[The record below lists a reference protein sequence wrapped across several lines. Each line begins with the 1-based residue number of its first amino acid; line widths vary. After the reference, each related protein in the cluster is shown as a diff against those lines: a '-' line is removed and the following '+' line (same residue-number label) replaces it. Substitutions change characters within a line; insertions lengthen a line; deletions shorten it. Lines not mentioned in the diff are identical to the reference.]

1 MRQTFESCR
10 IFICDECHLCDV
22 GDEVYNPAMAEQN
35 NQTLQQAEQLLREGK
50 KQEARTVL
58 VGYVRS
64 NPSSTRGWWMLSFA
78 LTDPKQQIDC
88 VERVLRLDPNYTPA
102 RARLEKLKG
111 NINTQLSVSPFAESS
126 PSQPVALS
134 PAPQKPASRPRRK
147 TNSQVLQYAVLAVM
161 ACMAMGVIGFGAV
174 MIVRGASNVP
184 MQSAPS
190 VQPVQPTAITPISL
204 PPTWTP
210 AATPT
215 STATQTF
222 SPTNTPLATSTALIL
237 PTSVIIPTNTI
248 AKPEVGVVQGASAPD
263 FKLTNINTDKKV
275 KLSDY
280 KGKAVLIFFWATWC
294 SYCKMEMPEVQRIY
308 QAYQDQGFVVLAV
321 DVGESA
327 GKARKYR
334 DALSLTF
341 PILNDDGSDVSSKY
355 RVSAFP
361 THFFVNPSGVITSVN
376 VGTLGYMGL
385 NAIVRSTLN
394 LSP

>member
-1 MRQTFESCR
+1 MRQAFKSCR

-50 KQEARTVL
+50 KQEARTLL

-88 VERVLRLDPNYTPA
+88 VERVLRLDPNYAPA

-111 NINTQLSVSPFAESS
+111 NINTQLSVSPFAESA
-126 PSQPVALS
+126 PPQPARQDAPS
-134 PAPQKPASRPRRK
+134 PAPQKPASRPRKK
-147 TNSQVLQYAVLAVM
+147 TNSQVVQYAVLAVM
-161 ACMAMGVIGFGAV
+161 VCMAVGVIGIGAV
-174 MIVRGASNVP
+174 MIIQWTSIVP
-184 MQSAPS
+184 AQAAP
-190 VQPVQPTAITPISL
+190 PMQPTAITPILL

-210 AATPT
+210 ISTVTPA
-215 STATQTF
+215 ATQTLL
-222 SPTNTPLATSTALIL
+222 PTNTPLATSTVLVLPTNIIL
-237 PTSVIIPTNTI
+237 PTSTI
-248 AKPEVGVVQGASAPD
+248 AKPKVGVVQGASAPD
-263 FKLTNINTDKKV
+263 FKLTNVTTDKKV

-280 KGKAVLIFFWATWC
+280 EGKAVLIFFWATWC
-294 SYCKMEMPEVQRIY
+294 QYCEMEMPEVQKVY
-308 QAYQDQGFVVLAV
+308 QAYKDQGFVVLAV

-334 DALSLTF
+334 DKHSLTF

-355 RVSAFP
+355 RVTGFP
-361 THFFVNPSGVITSVN
+361 THFFIDPSGVISSVN
-376 VGTLGYMGL
+376 VGTMNYVGL
-385 NAIVRSTLN
+385 NTMVRSMLN
-394 LSP
+394 LPP